1 MKLLFLT
8 DTHHRGTS
16 PQNRLDNFPAT
27 QREKLQEVVALIEK
41 HKVDFVLHGGDFWDN
56 PFPALKICGDIL
68 EVYRTI
74 RVPIYAI
81 AGNHDLYGHNLNTLH
96 RTMLGFMARLGLV
109 QLLKPGV
116 PVYLEK
122 EGLGLQLT
130 GQSYHYDMDRRDP
143 TLDYC
148 VRKEKCDVAIHMV
161 HGLLSD
167 RSLGSIIRHTVV
179 DRILETEA
187 DLTLAG
193 HYHLGFPPL
202 EKDSHHF
209 LNPGAL
215 VRVNNHP
222 SEISRRPAVIVID
235 LADGAINY
243 RTLWLQSAR
252 PGKEVLDR
260 EQLELKMRREE
271 RLSDFVQEVRAAGE
285 YYGLNLEEMV
295 AAIAAKETLSP
306 AVRAEALRR
315 LALAQEDFLAGEV
328 KA

>member
-1 MKLLFLT
+1 MRLLFLT

-27 QREKLQEVVALIEK
+27 QREKLLEVVALIEK

-56 PFPALKICGDIL
+56 PFPALNVCGEIL

-74 RVPIYAI
+74 SVPIYAI
-81 AGNHDLYGHNLNTLH
+81 AGNHDLYGHNLGTLH

-109 QLLKPGV
+109 QLLRPGV
-116 PVYLEK
+116 PIYLEK
-122 EGLGLQLT
+122 DGMRLQLT
-130 GQSYHYDMDRRDP
+130 GQSYHYDIDRRDP
-143 TLDYC
+143 ALDYC
-148 VRKEKCDVAIHMV
+148 VRKEKCHIALHMV
-161 HGLLSD
+161 HGLLTD
-167 RSLGSIIRHTVV
+167 RSLGSIIRHTVI
-179 DRILETEA
+179 DKILATEA

-202 EKDSHHF
+202 EINNRHF

-222 SEISRRPAVIVID
+222 REISRRPAVILLD
-235 LADGAINY
+235 LNGNDINY
-243 RTLWLQSAR
+243 RCLPLLSAR

-260 EQLELKMRREE
+260 KQVELKMRREE
-271 RLSDFVQEVRAAGE
+271 RLTDFVQEVKAAGE

-295 AAIAAKETLSP
+295 AAIAAKKTLSP
-306 AVRAEALRR
+306 AVREEALRR
-315 LALAQEDFLAGEV
+315 LSLAQEDFLTGEGGE
-328 KA
+328 